1 MLMQSIFLCIRDRFM
16 RFDDELSLVCI
27 AKYEE
32 AYIKEWID
40 FHLCVGIDRIYV
52 YDNDSPDLRR
62 ILQPYIEKGVVVYK
76 EIHGKA
82 RQLDAYNDAVYF
94 FKNRTRYMAFLDVDE
109 FLVSEDFNQS
119 LKSVIRLIFRKKLL
133 CGGIAVNWRV
143 YGSSGYKKAPVGY
156 VIENFCY
163 RCKNDGQGND
173 CIKTIANPRM
183 IKSFE
188 HVHYPAYIYG
198 VHNIDESGNVVYG
211 WSNPVEQTRLIRVNH
226 YFTKSE
232 EEWIMRRSR
241 GKADTMDDTDKRTLD
256 EFYLHD
262 NNDILD
268 EIMMPYIPMIKK

>member
-1 MLMQSIFLCIRDRFM
+1 MNNGKKLRKAFMLMQSIFLCIRDRFM

-119 LKSVIRLIFRKKLL
+119 LKSVIRLIFRKN
-133 CGGIAVNWRV
+133 C
-143 YGSSGYKKAPVGY
+143 Y
-156 VIENFCY
+156 V
-163 RCKNDGQGND
+163 
-173 CIKTIANPRM
+173 
-183 IKSFE
+183 
-188 HVHYPAYIYG
+188 
-198 VHNIDESGNVVYG
+198 
-211 WSNPVEQTRLIRVNH
+211 
-226 YFTKSE
+226 E
-232 EEWIMRRSR
+232 E
-241 GKADTMDDTDKRTLD
+241 
-256 EFYLHD
+256 
-262 NNDILD
+262 
-268 EIMMPYIPMIKK
+268 